1 VKGKIENI
9 LFREAII
16 SCGAVGKYFSNDR
29 WGDQFTMY
37 MEEEFVKIERLK
49 GGNPL
54 YVHVSNVLQVELA
67 VAEPPKKVKSPIK
80 KVKSGTKKD
89 NSQKATP
96 IKKCA

>member
-1 VKGKIENI
+1 MKGKIANI

-16 SCGAVGKYFSNDR
+16 SCGAVGKYFSDER
-29 WGDQFTMY
+29 WGDQFTMH
-37 MEEEFVKIERLK
+37 MEDQFVKIERLK

-54 YVHVSNVLQVELA
+54 YVHVSNILQVELVVEA
-67 VAEPPKKVKSPIK
+67 PPKKIKAPIK
-80 KVKSGTKKD
+80 KVKSGPKKD